1 MTTTTTAT
9 QARLT
14 YEEYLKEPETMLRFE
29 IVDGEVIT
37 SAGPHIY
44 HQTISDNINEPVRI
58 FVRENKLG
66 RVWYAPVDVIVQL
79 VPLRVRQTDL
89 LFISSEGAATIHNGR
104 VHGGPDLVV
113 EILSPS
119 NSRADIEAKFA
130 DYARIGVRECW
141 LVAPQGRTVETLRLE
156 GGEWQRLAI
165 RGVGENVETEVLQG
179 LELNVIGIFQG
190 A

>member
-1 MTTTTTAT
+1 MTTT
-9 QARLT
+9 QAKLT
-14 YEEYLKEPETMLRFE
+14 YEEYLNEPETMLRFE
-29 IVDGEVIT
+29 IVDGEVIM

-44 HQTISDNINEPVRI
+44 HQTISGNINEPVRR

-79 VPLRVRQTDL
+79 VPLRVRQPDL
-89 LFISSEGAATIHNGR
+89 LFISSEGVATIQDGR

-119 NSRADIEAKFA
+119 NSRSDIEAKFA

-141 LVAPQGRTVETLRLE
+141 LVAPQGRTVETLQLE

-165 RGVGENVETEVLQG
+165 RGVGENVETVVLQG
-179 LELNVIGIFQG
+179 LNLPISEIFEG

>member
-1 MTTTTTAT
+1 MTTVQTGTK
-9 QARLT
+9 LT

-29 IVDGEVIT
+29 IVDGEVIM

-44 HQTISDNINEPVRI
+44 HQTISGNINEPVRR

-79 VPLRVRQTDL
+79 VPLRVRQPDL
-89 LFISSEGAATIHNGR
+89 LFISSEGAATIQDGR

-156 GGEWQRLAI
+156 GGEWQRLVI
-165 RGVGENVETEVLQG
+165 RGVGENVETVVLQG
-179 LELNVIGIFQG
+179 LNLPISEIFEG